1 MLVMKVGI
9 ISDSHDDVNNI
20 NKAIEIFERNKIKAV
35 IHGGDIIS
43 PPLIKEF
50 KRLTDKGVE
59 FFGIFGNNDGEKNGL
74 KNAFSLINGKLLGD
88 EGKIEIDSLKFC
100 IYHGQ
105 DLRKKDKI
113 INSQKF
119 DVFVYGHSHTKH
131 SELIH
136 NKKRSTLILN
146 PGSSHSKAKTN
157 FSEHQYFPDPS
168 IIIFDSVSKEAEFI
182 EL

>member
-1 MLVMKVGI
+1 MNAEVICVSSPLSSC
-9 ISDSHDDVNNI
+9 ISES
-20 NKAIEIFERNKIKAV
+20 
-35 IHGGDIIS
+35 
-43 PPLIKEF
+43 L
-50 KRLTDKGVE
+50 
-59 FFGIFGNNDGEKNGL
+59 
-74 KNAFSLINGKLLGD
+74 NAFSFVNGELLGD

-136 NKKRSTLILN
+136 NKKRSKLILN
-146 PGSSHSKAKTN
+146 PG
-157 FSEHQYFPDPS
+157 
-168 IIIFDSVSKEAEFI
+168 
-182 EL
+182 